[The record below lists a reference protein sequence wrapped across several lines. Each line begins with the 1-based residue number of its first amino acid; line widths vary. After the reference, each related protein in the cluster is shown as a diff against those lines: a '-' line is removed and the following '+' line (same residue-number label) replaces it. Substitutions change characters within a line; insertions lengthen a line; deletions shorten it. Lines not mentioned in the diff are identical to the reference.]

1 MGPQLNTL
9 PFLFPSLSCFLS
21 LPGVWSSDCPPSHP
35 SQNILHGGRRG
46 ESREVAL
53 LSYQYFLSGGYGIC
67 GTYCRKGKE
76 CSIDWIRK
84 LTKPQ
89 EREKMLQAARAITW
103 SNRPVN
109 ATKKKDAASS
119 EDLFPA
125 AVEINQ
131 QYRFGVASL

>member
-1 MGPQLNTL
+1 VLDRLDKKTYQT
-9 PFLFPSLSCFLS
+9 
-21 LPGVWSSDCPPSHP
+21 PGT
-35 SQNILHGGRRG
+35 G
-46 ESREVAL
+46 
-53 LSYQYFLSGGYGIC
+53 
-67 GTYCRKGKE
+67 
-76 CSIDWIRK
+76 
-84 LTKPQ
+84 
-89 EREKMLQAARAITW
+89 KMLQAARAITW